1 MAMAIWR
8 KDEKMYTAIE
18 DLMRTYLMHDHTP
31 NIEQQL
37 RQQFNEYFAW
47 HEEHWERGQIESFGG
62 PTGSQLN
69 RYILAGKLALDAPR
83 LLPGDSGWM
92 HPGRLA
98 SLIRYLK
105 DIAFDREL
113 TYKINTNIL
122 ISNTRK

>member
-18 DLMRTYLMHDHTP
+18 DLMRKYLMHDHTP
-31 NIEQQL
+31 SIEQQL

-47 HEEHWERGQIESFGG
+47 HEEHWERGHIESLGG
-62 PTGSQLN
+62 PTGSQQN
-69 RYILAGKLALDAPR
+69 RYILAGKLALSAPR

-92 HPGRLA
+92 RPGRLA
-98 SLIRYLK
+98 SLIIYLK

-113 TYKINTNIL
+113 TFRTGASIFY
-122 ISNTRK
+122 

>member
-1 MAMAIWR
+1 MAIWR
-8 KDEKMYTAIE
+8 KDEVMYTAIQ
-18 DLMRTYLMHDHTP
+18 DLMRAYLLHDHTP

-62 PTGSQLN
+62 PTGSQQN
-69 RYILAGKLALDAPR
+69 RCILAGKLSLDAPR

-92 HPGRLA
+92 RPGRLA
-98 SLIRYLK
+98 SLIIFLK

-113 TYKINTNIL
+113 TFRTGASVFY
-122 ISNTRK
+122 